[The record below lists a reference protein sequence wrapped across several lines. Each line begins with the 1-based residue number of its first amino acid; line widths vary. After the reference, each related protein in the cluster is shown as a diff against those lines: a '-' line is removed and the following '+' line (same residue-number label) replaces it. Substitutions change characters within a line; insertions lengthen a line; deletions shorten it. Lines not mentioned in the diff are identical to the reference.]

1 MKRTFLL
8 LAALF
13 LLAPAAKADKG
24 MWILKEL
31 NKENQDRMRQ
41 LGFTM
46 AFNKLYNESAPA
58 LHNSVVIFGRGCTGI
73 TVSNQGLI
81 FTNHHCGYSSIQQLS
96 SVEHDYL
103 RDGFVSH
110 ALNQELPVPGL
121 TVQYLRGTEDITDK
135 ILKAVEG
142 ITDEMARI
150 KAIQAEI
157 AKIEKEVEK
166 EPNTTAK
173 VYPFYNNNKYYLIS
187 YDVFKDVRMVFAPP
201 SSIGKFGGDT
211 DNWMWPR
218 HTGDFSVFRVY
229 ADANNRPAAYSANN
243 KPFKPKAFAK
253 ISLSGVSEKDYA
265 MTIGFP
271 GRTNRYLSSWGVENL
286 IKNENTPRIEVRGLK
301 QDVWKSF
308 MEKEQAIRI
317 QYSDK
322 YALSSNYW
330 KNSIGMNK
338 GLRRLNVITEKQKIE
353 KDFARFAA
361 STPERKAKYGFVLD
375 SLRIPIE
382 KMGEYTR
389 NLQYISEAY
398 SGFEVVRFAIK
409 PEAARKANL
418 DAMYK
423 DFSPKVAKATLP
435 VMLRVVKENVAPEYL
450 PSIYKT
456 IDADFGGDLDKYTTF
471 IYGNSVFVSKERF
484 QQALA
489 NPEFNDEAYQ
499 KDPVVALRT
508 SFIDE
513 MHKLSDMM
521 APYRGSLLKGERL
534 FFAGLREKDPKK
546 ALPSDANFTM
556 RMSYGSVSG
565 YKPYDAGWYDYYTT
579 SAGIFEKQDPSVSE
593 FRVQPEI
600 LDLLSKKGFG
610 RYADKKGNL
619 RLCFL
624 SDNDIT
630 GGNSGSP
637 VFNKNGDLIGLAFD
651 GNWEAMS
658 GDIEFEANMQRTIS
672 VDIRYV
678 MWVIDMWGK
687 SKYLVDEVSFVK

>member
-31 NKENQDRMRQ
+31 NKENRDRMRQ

-46 AFNKLYNESAPA
+46 AFDKLYNENAPA

-229 ADANNRPAAYSANN
+229 ADANNRPAAYNANN

-456 IDADFGGDLDKYTTF
+456 IDADFGGDLDKYTAF
-471 IYGNSVFVSKERF
+471 IYDNSVFVCKERF

-600 LDLLSKKGFG
+600 LDLLSKKSFG
-610 RYADKKGNL
+610 RYADKNGNL

>member
-31 NKENQDRMRQ
+31 NKENRDRMRQ

-46 AFNKLYNESAPA
+46 AFDKLYNENAPA

-229 ADANNRPAAYSANN
+229 ADANNRPAAYNANN

-353 KDFARFAA
+353 KDFASFAA

-456 IDADFGGDLDKYTTF
+456 IDADFGGDLDKYTAF
-471 IYGNSVFVSKERF
+471 IYDNSVFVSKERF

-600 LDLLSKKGFG
+600 LDLLSKKSFG
-610 RYADKKGNL
+610 RYADKNGNL

>member
-31 NKENQDRMRQ
+31 NKENRDRMRQ

-46 AFNKLYNESAPA
+46 AFDKLYNENAPA

-229 ADANNRPAAYSANN
+229 ADANNRPAAYNANN

-456 IDADFGGDLDKYTTF
+456 IDADFGGDLDKYTAF
-471 IYGNSVFVSKERF
+471 IYDNSVFVSKERF

-600 LDLLSKKGFG
+600 LDLLSKKSFG
-610 RYADKKGNL
+610 RYADKNGNL

>member
-31 NKENQDRMRQ
+31 NKENRDRMRQ

-46 AFNKLYNESAPA
+46 AFDKLYNENAPA

-229 ADANNRPAAYSANN
+229 ADANNRPAAYNANN

-361 STPERKAKYGFVLD
+361 STPEHKAKYGFVLD

-456 IDADFGGDLDKYTTF
+456 IDADFGGDLDKYTAF
-471 IYGNSVFVSKERF
+471 IYDNSVFVSKERF

-600 LDLLSKKGFG
+600 LDLLSKKSFG
-610 RYADKKGNL
+610 RYADKNGNL

>member
-31 NKENQDRMRQ
+31 NKENRDRMRQ

-46 AFNKLYNESAPA
+46 AFDKLYNENAPA

-229 ADANNRPAAYSANN
+229 ADANNRPAAYNANN

-456 IDADFGGDLDKYTTF
+456 IDADFGGDLDKYTAF

-600 LDLLSKKGFG
+600 LDLLSKKSFG